1 MTTSPVVD
9 SILSARYLRRGE
21 KGFEDICR
29 RVAAALAEDAD
40 DRAAFY
46 EAMSSLRFL
55 PNSPTL
61 MNAGTEIGQLSA
73 CFTLP
78 VSDSIEGIFESMKYG
93 AIIHKTGGGTGYNF
107 SHIRP
112 EGSPV
117 QSTDGVAS
125 GPVSFIRVFN
135 AATDVIK
142 QGGRRRG
149 ANMGILNV
157 WHPDILAFIAMK
169 REEGD
174 VANFNLS
181 VMVDDRF
188 MGLVERKEFDAVWLV
203 HPVTGASVTVGE
215 IWAGIVDGIWK
226 NGEPGILFHDE
237 INRHNPTPQL
247 GPIDTT
253 NPCVTADTW
262 VMTGAGP
269 RQVAELVGTAFDVAV
284 NGMTFRSGPD
294 GFFSTGTKKVVRL
307 TTKEGHCV
315 RLTRDHPV
323 CRVKSVTRNL
333 TEIEWTRVGDLS
345 AGDRVFLHDH
355 RALLAWKGSLTQEE
369 GYLLGL
375 LVGDGTLKSDVG
387 VLSVWESDCGAM
399 SVMEHEGTCASMLAH
414 RSDFSGGVAVRGRGE
429 HRLKLAA
436 IRDLAAS
443 YGMAP
448 GKKTVTT
455 TLERASSAGYRGFLS
470 GLFDCDGSVQGS
482 TVKGVSVRL
491 AQSSRPLLCAVQR
504 MLLRLGIASQI
515 YSRRDVGLKMLP
527 DGRGGSR
534 PYPTRAQYE
543 MVIASENLARFRD
556 RVGFIHARKREALER
571 ALSSYSRSLNRENFV
586 ATVAAL
592 QDDGEEAVF
601 DLQVPGINAFDA
613 NGFVAH
619 NCGEQPLLPFESCVL
634 GSINLAAF
642 VSDGAIDLDG
652 VEATARMAT
661 RFLDLVIDRNV
672 YPIPQIEEA
681 TRRTRKIG
689 LGVMGVHDAMLM
701 LDLSYDS
708 DEGRAWC
715 EKVMERISAAAVEE
729 SRRRAESLGPFPAF
743 EGSTWEL
750 PVRNAAMTTVA
761 PTGTIS
767 LLAGCSSG
775 IEPVFSYAYTRK
787 NTVGKTFVI
796 VNPVFRD
803 ALDRTI
809 AETNLPEA
817 ERATRAEEVVSHVHE
832 TGTVQDLAWLPQ
844 DFRRLFRTA
853 LDISWQDHIRMQ
865 ASFQR
870 HVHASISKTVNMPS
884 SATKEDCAEA
894 LLMAWRLGLKG
905 ITIYRTGSRESV
917 VLALKETEALPPAP
931 AGKILPEQ
939 VPRLPLDRPKELA
952 GRTYLCQSGCCRL
965 YVTVNLLEGKPI
977 EVFIRTVGQGGCE
990 ASSNAMGRAISTGL
1004 QNGVPYQKFVRQF
1017 AKVNCISA
1025 IKNPASEGHSCAD
1038 VVGRCI
1044 DLSARNESITT
1055 LQDWEIRQVDS
1066 KTTRRLCPDCREP
1079 LDFGRGCNQGICK
1092 HCGWSGCS

>member
-1 MTTSPVVD
+1 MTTSPVID

-21 KGFEDICR
+21 KSFEEICR
-29 RVAAALAEDAD
+29 RVAEALAEDAE
-40 DRAAFY
+40 DRAAFF
-46 EAMSSLRFL
+46 EAMESLRFL

-78 VSDSIEGIFESMKYG
+78 VPDSIEGIFDSMKYG

-125 GPVSFIRVFN
+125 GPISFIRVFN

-157 WHPDILAFIAMK
+157 WHPDILAFIDMK
-169 REEGD
+169 HEEGE

-181 VMVDDRF
+181 VMVNDRF
-188 MGLVERKEFDAVWLV
+188 MDFIDRKEFGAVWLV

-215 IWAGIVDGIWK
+215 IWSGIVDGIWK
-226 NGEPGILFHDE
+226 NGEPGVLFYDE

-247 GPIDTT
+247 GEIDIT
-253 NPCVTADTW
+253 NP
-262 VMTGAGP
+262 
-269 RQVAELVGTAFDVAV
+269 
-284 NGMTFRSGPD
+284 
-294 GFFSTGTKKVVRL
+294 
-307 TTKEGHCV
+307 
-315 RLTRDHPV
+315 
-323 CRVKSVTRNL
+323 
-333 TEIEWTRVGDLS
+333 
-345 AGDRVFLHDH
+345 
-355 RALLAWKGSLTQEE
+355 
-369 GYLLGL
+369 
-375 LVGDGTLKSDVG
+375 
-387 VLSVWESDCGAM
+387 
-399 SVMEHEGTCASMLAH
+399 
-414 RSDFSGGVAVRGRGE
+414 
-429 HRLKLAA
+429 
-436 IRDLAAS
+436 
-443 YGMAP
+443 
-448 GKKTVTT
+448 
-455 TLERASSAGYRGFLS
+455 
-470 GLFDCDGSVQGS
+470 
-482 TVKGVSVRL
+482 
-491 AQSSRPLLCAVQR
+491 
-504 MLLRLGIASQI
+504 
-515 YSRRDVGLKMLP
+515 
-527 DGRGGSR
+527 
-534 PYPTRAQYE
+534 
-543 MVIASENLARFRD
+543 
-556 RVGFIHARKREALER
+556 
-571 ALSSYSRSLNRENFV
+571 
-586 ATVAAL
+586 
-592 QDDGEEAVF
+592 
-601 DLQVPGINAFDA
+601 
-613 NGFVAH
+613 
-619 NCGEQPLLPFESCVL
+619 CGEQPLLPFESCVL

-642 VSDGAIDLDG
+642 VSDGTIDLDG
-652 VEATARMAT
+652 VETTARMAV
-661 RFLDLVIDRNV
+661 RFLDTVVDRNV

-701 LDLSYDS
+701 IGLAYDS

-715 EKVMERISAAAVEE
+715 ERVMERITAAAEGE
-729 SRRRAESLGPFPAF
+729 SRRRAEKRGPFPAI
-743 EGSTWEL
+743 EGSIWQF

-787 NTVGKTFVI
+787 NTVGKTFII

-803 ALDRTI
+803 ALDRVL
-809 AETNLPEA
+809 AEMNLPE
-817 ERATRAEEVVSHVHE
+817 ETRAKRAEEVVSHVHE
-832 TGTVQDLAWLPQ
+832 NGTVQDLAWLPEE
-844 DFRRLFRTA
+844 FRRLFKTA

-865 ASFQR
+865 ASFQK
-870 HVHASISKTVNMPS
+870 HVHASISKTVNLPS

-894 LLMAWRLGLKG
+894 LLMAWRSGLKG
-905 ITIYRTGSRESV
+905 TTIYRTGSRESV
-917 VLALKETEALPPAP
+917 VLALKEKEAP
-931 AGKILPEQ
+931 ARGQAPPEQ
-939 VPRLPLDRPKELA
+939 IPRLPIGRPKELA

-1017 AKVNCISA
+1017 AKVSCISA
-1025 IKNPASEGHSCAD
+1025 LKNPAAEGHSCAD
-1038 VVGRCI
+1038 VVGRCL

-1055 LQDWEIRQVDS
+1055 LGDWEIRQTDS
-1066 KTTRRLCPDCREP
+1066 RPGQRLCPDCREP
-1079 LDFGRGCNQGICK
+1079 LDFGEGCNQGICK